1 MNGLLR
7 DRMRTILAEHP
18 EGMTAVQIA
27 DELGVSNLN
36 KVSLNLRALES
47 RAHVS
52 RKPRGRRDEPAVWFG
67 RRRP

>member
-7 DRMRTILAEHP
+7 DQMRTILAEHP
-18 EGMTAVQIA
+18 EGMTAVQMA
-27 DELGVSNLN
+27 DILN
-36 KVSLNLRALES
+36 VPLNRVSLNLRALEN

-67 RRRP
+67 RGRP